1 MIQSKFKIKKIIRI
15 CRTWPTK
22 KFCGVGLHAYY
33 YSKYIDIPTDV
44 FVKDIDSND
53 MPLNLKNV
61 SFIHVKYKDILLNK
75 TNSKLQYFLILIT
88 KLKGEII
95 MFLRLFNS
103 IDKRF
108 LKESILHI
116 HSANY
121 ILGGFLISYL
131 YKIPIIL
138 QLGGTDI
145 VRIENSFIHK
155 KILKRIQYFICVNDN
170 IKKKVKLINN
180 RANIKIVGNSAD
192 LDLFKSYKKN
202 INQYTSVGNLRWQK
216 NFTSLIS

>member
-88 KLKGEII
+88 KLK
-95 MFLRLFNS
+95 
-103 IDKRF
+103 
-108 LKESILHI
+108 
-116 HSANY
+116 
-121 ILGGFLISYL
+121 
-131 YKIPIIL
+131 
-138 QLGGTDI
+138 
-145 VRIENSFIHK
+145 
-155 KILKRIQYFICVNDN
+155 
-170 IKKKVKLINN
+170 
-180 RANIKIVGNSAD
+180 VG
-192 LDLFKSYKKN
+192 
-202 INQYTSVGNLRWQK
+202 I
-216 NFTSLIS
+216 